1 MLLERNSN
9 AQQQLASPGLGG
21 VAVVFSELTFKL
33 CSFHVV
39 VFGGLWV
46 GVDRIPLRLCGPH
59 FLVAHHDHIQH
70 TDILKRKLILPK
82 LAEANM
88 RIPNHDAVAGLK
100 ITPQNLHQRGFTA
113 AIGAN

>member
-9 AQQQLASPGLGG
+9 AQQQLASPGLRGI
-21 VAVVFSELTFKL
+21 AVVFSELTFKL
-33 CSFHVV
+33 CGLHVV

-46 GVDRIPLRLCGPH
+46 SVDCIPLRLCGPH

-88 RIPNHDAVAGLK
+88 GIPNHDAIAGLK
-100 ITPQNLHQRGFTA
+100 VTTQNLHQCGFAA
-113 AIGAN
+113 AISAN